1 MMRPLPTQLLWGETN
16 YDLAK
21 FTSGSCQQQ
30 KSQVEDCHNIN
41 LFQ

>member
-1 MMRPLPTQLLWGETN
+1 MCPLPTQLLWEEAN

-30 KSQVEDCHNIN
+30 ESQVEDCHNIN